1 MNTKLKAWVLL
12 ISLSLVWGSS
22 FILMKKGMVAF
33 SSGQVAAL
41 RLVLAFVFLLP
52 LLIKYYKI
60 DFKKFIPGIIGMGIF
75 GNFIPAF
82 LFTWAETGMSSSLTG
97 MLNALTPIFTIILAI
112 AFFKGKTNTKQI
124 IGIVIGFVGATL
136 LLSMNDTINSSSEN
150 DWKYGSLVI
159 VATLCYAISVNLIRK
174 YLKDLNSVAATVWS
188 FTLIGPFALGY
199 LFSTDFTQVMTT
211 HPAAWESLG
220 FITILGIVGSALS
233 VIAFNALIKLS
244 GPVFASS
251 CTYLIPIVAI
261 FWGVLDGESVNT
273 AQILAIFVI
282 LGAIWLIT
290 SAKE

>member
-1 MNTKLKAWVLL
+1 MNAKLKAWALL

-22 FILMKKGMVAF
+22 FILMKKGMIAF

-41 RLVLAFVFLLP
+41 RLGLAFIFLLP
-52 LLIKYYKI
+52 WMLKYYKI

-82 LFTWAETGMSSSLTG
+82 LFTWAETGISSSLTG
-97 MLNALTPIFTIILAI
+97 MLNALTPIFTIILAVT
-112 AFFKGKTNTKQI
+112 FFKGKTNPKQI
-124 IGIVIGFVGATL
+124 IGITIGFVGATL
-136 LLSMNDTINSSSEN
+136 LLSLNEPINSSSEN

-159 VATLCYAISVNLIRK
+159 LATFCYAISVNVIRK

-199 LFSTDFTQVMTT
+199 LFSTDFTHVMATN
-211 HPAAWESLG
+211 PAALESLG

-233 VIAFNALIKLS
+233 VVAFNVLIKLS